1 MRIILQ
7 LLQSLIVQ
15 LNWKLI
21 KALKPMQSSGD
32 TEVQFKVRNFGICWF
47 LHKNPTREEKCENV
61 VMYPLY

>member
-21 KALKPMQSSGD
+21 KALKPMRSSGD
-32 TEVQFKVRNFGICWF
+32 TEVQFKVRNFGIFWF
-47 LHKNPTREEKCENV
+47 LHKNPTREERCENV
-61 VMYPLY
+61 VVYPSY